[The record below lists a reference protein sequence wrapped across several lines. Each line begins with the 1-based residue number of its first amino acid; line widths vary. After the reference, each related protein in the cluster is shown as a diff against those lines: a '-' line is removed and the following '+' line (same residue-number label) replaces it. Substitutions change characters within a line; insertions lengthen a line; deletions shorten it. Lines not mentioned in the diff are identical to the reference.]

1 MIHFAFFATI
11 WIEAERKGPQ
21 VLSMRSLSRR
31 QEGPIPKASIH
42 KAPFWKNQTWKFEK
56 LHRKRPKQGKAMDFT
71 PFRPFAC
78 LSDAARKGRLFFTIN

>member
-42 KAPFWKNQTWKFEK
+42 KAPFGKIKPGNLKSCTEK
-56 LHRKRPKQGKAMDFT
+56 DRNREKQWTLPRFGLL
-71 PFRPFAC
+71 RAC
-78 LSDAARKGRLFFTIN
+78 LMPPAKGGFFLP